1 VCDRV
6 ERCCRQHQTDLSPKP
21 TTPASSQSRG
31 IFVTTQWTQVLATRG
46 DSPEARQALSDL
58 CAAYYTPVFV
68 LMRRA
73 APSEEAARDLTQEF
87 FSRLLSRAGLGQ
99 VDRERG
105 RFRFFL
111 LGAVKHFLAD
121 VHDEQTRLK
130 RGGGRLPISLDA
142 GTDSSPGMEIADA
155 SLPSPDLEF
164 DREWAVTLLDR
175 ALDRLGREQAEAG
188 KEEQFPALKPW
199 LTGDKQEVLL
209 ADLAS
214 RLGMSDG
221 ALRVTLHRL
230 RKRFRELVREEI
242 AGTVGDS
249 THVREEMGY
258 LLEVLSR
265 G

>member
-1 VCDRV
+1 
-6 ERCCRQHQTDLSPKP
+6 LSSKP
-21 TTPASSQSRG
+21 TTPASSKSPG
-31 IFVTTQWTQVLATRG
+31 IFVTTQWTRVLATRG

-73 APSEEAARDLTQEF
+73 APSEEAARDLTHEF
-87 FSRLLSRAGLGQ
+87 FARLLARAGLGQ

-105 RFRFFL
+105 RFRYFL

-121 VHDEQTRLK
+121 VHDEQCRQK
-130 RGGGRLPISLDA
+130 RGGGRVPISLDA
-142 GTDSSPGMEIADA
+142 GTDSSPAMEVADT
-155 SLPSPDLEF
+155 SRPSPELEF
-164 DREWAVTLLDR
+164 DREWAVTLLAR
-175 ALDRLGREQAEAG
+175 ALDRLGCEQAQAG
-188 KEEQFPALKPW
+188 NGEQFPALKPW
-199 LTGDKQEVLL
+199 LTGDKQDVSL
-209 ADLAS
+209 ADLAV
-214 RLGMSDG
+214 RLGTSEG
-221 ALRVTLHRL
+221 ALRVALHRL
-230 RKRFRELVREEI
+230 RKRFRELVKEEI

>member
-1 VCDRV
+1 MMANRP
-6 ERCCRQHQTDLSPKP
+6 HQTDLTARP
-21 TTPASSQSRG
+21 TTPASTKSPG

-68 LMRRA
+68 MIRRA
-73 APSEEAARDLTQEF
+73 APNEEVARDLTQEF
-87 FSRLLSRAGLGQ
+87 FARLLSRSGLGQ
-99 VDRERG
+99 VNPERG
-105 RFRFFL
+105 RFRYFL

-121 VHDEQTRLK
+121 VHDEQYRLK
-130 RGGGRLPISLDA
+130 RGGGRVPVSLDA
-142 GTDSSPGMEIADA
+142 GTDTSPSLELADTTT
-155 SLPSPDLEF
+155 PSPDLEF

-188 KEEQFPALKPW
+188 GGEQFPALKPW
-199 LTGDKQEVLL
+199 LTGDKQEVSQS
-209 ADLAS
+209 DLAA
-214 RLGMSDG
+214 RLGMSEG

-258 LLEVLSR
+258 LLEVLSQ

>member
-1 VCDRV
+1 MKANRP
-6 ERCCRQHQTDLSPKP
+6 HQTDLTAQP

-68 LMRRA
+68 LIRRA
-73 APSEEAARDLTQEF
+73 VPSEEAARDLTQEF
-87 FSRLLSRAGLGQ
+87 FARLLARAGLGQ
-99 VDRERG
+99 VNPERG

-121 VHDEQTRLK
+121 VHDEQGRLK
-130 RGGGRLPISLDA
+130 RGGGRAHISLDA
-142 GTDSSPGMEIADA
+142 GTDSSPGLELADT
-155 SLPSPDLEF
+155 SLPSPELEF

-175 ALDRLGREQAEAG
+175 ALDRLGREQTEAG
-188 KEEQFPALKPW
+188 KGEQFPVLKPW
-199 LTGDKQEVLL
+199 LTGDKQDVSL
-209 ADLAS
+209 ADLAA
-214 RLGMSDG
+214 RLGMSEG
-221 ALRVTLHRL
+221 AMRVTLHRL
-230 RKRFRELVREEI
+230 RKRFRELVKEEI
-242 AGTVGDS
+242 AGTVGDAA
-249 THVREEMGY
+249 HVREEMGY

>member
-1 VCDRV
+1 MMANRP
-6 ERCCRQHQTDLSPKP
+6 HQTDLTARP
-21 TTPASSQSRG
+21 TTPASGKSPG

-46 DSPEARQALSDL
+46 DSPEARQALSNL
-58 CAAYYTPVFV
+58 CAAYYTPVFI

-73 APSEEAARDLTQEF
+73 SPSEKAARDLTQEF
-87 FSRLLSRAGLGQ
+87 FARLLSRAGLGQ
-99 VDRERG
+99 VDPERG
-105 RFRFFL
+105 RFRYFL

-121 VHDEQTRLK
+121 VHDEQYRLK
-130 RGGGRLPISLDA
+130 RGGGRVPVSLDA
-142 GTDSSPGMEIADA
+142 GTDTSPSLELADTTT
-155 SLPSPDLEF
+155 PSPDLEF

-188 KEEQFPALKPW
+188 GGEQFPALKPW
-199 LTGDKQEVLL
+199 LTGDKQEVSQS
-209 ADLAS
+209 DLAA
-214 RLGMSDG
+214 RLGMSEG

-258 LLEVLSR
+258 LLEVLSQ

>member
-1 VCDRV
+1 VTS
-6 ERCCRQHQTDLSPKP
+6 EH
-21 TTPASSQSRG
+21 TTPSTPALGG

-68 LMRRA
+68 MIRRA

-87 FSRLLSRAGLGQ
+87 FARLLARAGLGQ
-99 VDRERG
+99 VDPERG

-121 VHDEQTRLK
+121 VHDEQCCLK
-130 RGGGRLPISLDA
+130 RGGGRASISLDA
-142 GTDSSPGMEIADA
+142 STDTSPSLEIAGTTA
-155 SLPSPDLEF
+155 PNPELEF
-164 DREWAVTLLDR
+164 DREWAVTLLAR
-175 ALDRLGREQAEAG
+175 ALDRLGREQTEAG
-188 KEEQFPALKPW
+188 KGEQFPALKPW
-199 LTGDKQEVLL
+199 LTGDKQEVSL
-209 ADLAS
+209 AVLAAKV
-214 RLGMSDG
+214 GMSEG
-221 ALRVTLHRL
+221 ALRVALHRL
-230 RKRFRELVREEI
+230 RKRFRELVRAEI

-249 THVREEMGY
+249 AHVREEMGY

>member
-1 VCDRV
+1 MTANRP
-6 ERCCRQHQTDLSPKP
+6 HSIDLTARP
-21 TTPASSQSRG
+21 TTPASSDSPG

-68 LMRRA
+68 MIRRG

-87 FSRLLSRAGLGQ
+87 FARLLSRAGLGQ

-121 VHDEQTRLK
+121 MRDEQTRLK
-130 RGGGRLPISLDA
+130 RGGGRVPVSLDA

-155 SLPSPDLEF
+155 SLPSPELEF
-164 DREWAVTLLDR
+164 DREWAMTLLAR

-188 KEEQFPALKPW
+188 KAEQFPALKPW
-199 LTGDKQEVLL
+199 LTGDKQEVSL
-209 ADLAS
+209 ADLAAKVGTS
-214 RLGMSDG
+214 EG
-221 ALRVTLHRL
+221 ALRVALHRL

-249 THVREEMGY
+249 AHVREEMGY

>member
-1 VCDRV
+1 
-6 ERCCRQHQTDLSPKP
+6 
-21 TTPASSQSRG
+21 
-31 IFVTTQWTQVLATRG
+31 VLATRG

-73 APSEEAARDLTQEF
+73 AASEEAARDLTQEF
-87 FSRLLSRAGLGQ
+87 FARQLSRAGLGQ
-99 VDRERG
+99 VDRARG

-121 VHDEQTRLK
+121 VHDEQCRLK
-130 RGGGRLPISLDA
+130 RGGRRVPISLDA
-142 GTDSSPGMEIADA
+142 GTDSSPVIEMADA

-164 DREWAVTLLDR
+164 DREWAVTLLNR
-175 ALDRLGREQAEAG
+175 ALARLGREQADAG
-188 KEEQFPALKPW
+188 RGEQFPALKPW
-199 LTGDKQEVLL
+199 LTGDKQEVSL
-209 ADLAS
+209 AGLAAKVGTS
-214 RLGMSDG
+214 EG
-221 ALRVTLHRL
+221 ALRVALHRL
-230 RKRFRELVREEI
+230 RKRFRVLVREEI

>member
-1 VCDRV
+1 MKANRP
-6 ERCCRQHQTDLSPKP
+6 RQTDRP
-21 TTPASSQSRG
+21 TTPASSKFPG

-87 FSRLLSRAGLGQ
+87 FARLLARAGLGQ
-99 VDRERG
+99 VNPERG

-121 VHDEQTRLK
+121 VHDEQGRLK
-130 RGGGRLPISLDA
+130 RGGGRAPISLDA
-142 GTDSSPGMEIADA
+142 GTDSSPGLEIADT
-155 SLPSPDLEF
+155 SVPSPDLEF

-188 KEEQFPALKPW
+188 KWAQFPALKPW
-199 LTGDKQEVLL
+199 LTGDKQAVSQAAL
-209 ADLAS
+209 AAS
-214 RLGMSDG
+214 LGLSEG

-230 RKRFRELVREEI
+230 RKRFRELVKEEI

-249 THVREEMGY
+249 AHVREEMRY

>member
-1 VCDRV
+1 MMANRPHQIDLT
-6 ERCCRQHQTDLSPKP
+6 CRP
-21 TTPASSQSRG
+21 TTPASSKSPG

-68 LMRRA
+68 MMRRA

-87 FSRLLSRAGLGQ
+87 FARLLSRAGLGK
-99 VDRERG
+99 VDPERG

-111 LGAVKHFLAD
+111 LGAVKHFHAD
-121 VHDEQTRLK
+121 VYDEQRRLK
-130 RGGGRLPISLDA
+130 RGGGRVPISLDA
-142 GTDSSPGMEIADA
+142 GMDSSPGLELADTTA
-155 SLPSPDLEF
+155 ASPDLEF
-164 DREWAVTLLDR
+164 DREWAVTLLAR
-175 ALDRLGREQAEAG
+175 ALERLGREQEEAG
-188 KEEQFPALKPW
+188 KGEHFSALKPW
-199 LTGDKQEVLL
+199 LTGDKQEVSQT
-209 ADLAS
+209 DLAA
-214 RLGMSDG
+214 RLGMSEG

-249 THVREEMGY
+249 THVREEMSY
-258 LLEVLSR
+258 LLEVLSQ

>member
-1 VCDRV
+1 MKANKP
-6 ERCCRQHQTDLSPKP
+6 HQTDLTARP
-21 TTPASSQSRG
+21 TTPASTKARG
-31 IFVTTQWTQVLATRG
+31 IFVTTQWTRVLATRG

-68 LMRRA
+68 LIRRA

-87 FSRLLSRAGLGQ
+87 FARLLARAGLGQ
-99 VDRERG
+99 VDPERG

-121 VHDEQTRLK
+121 VHDEQSRLK
-130 RGGGRLPISLDA
+130 RGGGRVPISLDA
-142 GTDSSPGMEIADA
+142 GTDSSPGMEVADA

-164 DREWAVTLLDR
+164 DREWAVTLLAR
-175 ALDRLGREQAEAG
+175 ALERLGCEQAEAG
-188 KEEQFPALKPW
+188 KGEQFPALKPW
-199 LTGDKQEVLL
+199 LTGDKQDVSL
-209 ADLAS
+209 ADLAAKI
-214 RLGMSDG
+214 GMSEG
-221 ALRVTLHRL
+221 ALRVALHRL

-242 AGTVGDS
+242 AGTVKDS
-249 THVREEMGY
+249 THVREELGY

>member
-1 VCDRV
+1 MKANRS
-6 ERCCRQHQTDLSPKP
+6 HPSDLSAEQTP
-21 TTPASSQSRG
+21 PASSKSPG

-68 LMRRA
+68 LIRRMT
-73 APSEEAARDLTQEF
+73 PSEEVARDLTQEF
-87 FSRLLSRAGLGQ
+87 FARLLARAGLEQ

-111 LGAVKHFLAD
+111 LGAVKHFLSD
-121 VHDEQTRLK
+121 VHDEQCRLK
-130 RGGGRLPISLDA
+130 RGGGRVPISLDA
-142 GTDSSPGMEIADA
+142 GTDSSPGMEIADT
-155 SLPSPDLEF
+155 SVPSPELEF

-188 KEEQFPALKPW
+188 KEQFPTLKPW
-199 LTGDKQEVLL
+199 LTGDKQDASQ
-209 ADLAS
+209 ADLAV
-214 RLGMSDG
+214 RLGMSEG

-230 RKRFRELVREEI
+230 RKRFRELVKEEI
-242 AGTVGDS
+242 VGTVGDS

>member
-1 VCDRV
+1 MKAR
-6 ERCCRQHQTDLSPKP
+6 RPHQTDLTDRP

-68 LMRRA
+68 LIRRA
-73 APSEEAARDLTQEF
+73 TPNEEVARDLTQEF
-87 FSRLLSRAGLGQ
+87 FARLLARAGLGQ
-99 VDRERG
+99 VDPERG

-111 LGAVKHFLAD
+111 LGAVKHFLSD
-121 VHDEQTRLK
+121 VHDEQGRLK
-130 RGGGRLPISLDA
+130 RGGGQVHVSLDA
-142 GTDSSPGMEIADA
+142 GTDSSPGLEVADA
-155 SLPSPDLEF
+155 SLPSPELEF
-164 DREWAVTLLDR
+164 DREWAVTLLAR
-175 ALDRLGREQAEAG
+175 ALDRLGREQVG
-188 KEEQFPALKPW
+188 KQFAALKPW
-199 LTGDKQEVLL
+199 LTGDKQEVSL
-209 ADLAS
+209 ADVAA
-214 RLGMSDG
+214 RLGTSEG
-221 ALRVTLHRL
+221 ALRVALHRL
-230 RKRFRELVREEI
+230 RKRFRELVKEEI

>member
-1 VCDRV
+1 MKADRP
-6 ERCCRQHQTDLSPKP
+6 RPTDLTAKS
-21 TTPASSQSRG
+21 TTPGRSQSRG

-58 CAAYYTPVFV
+58 CAAYYAPVFV
-68 LMRRA
+68 MIRRA

-99 VDRERG
+99 VDPERG

-130 RGGGRLPISLDA
+130 RGGGRVPVSLDA
-142 GTDSSPGMEIADA
+142 GTDSSPGMEIADTTA
-155 SLPSPDLEF
+155 PSPELEF

-175 ALDRLGREQAEAG
+175 ALDRLGHEQAEAG
-188 KEEQFPALKPW
+188 KGEQFPALKPW
-199 LTGDKQEVLL
+199 LTGDKQEVSL
-209 ADLAS
+209 ADLAGG
-214 RLGMSDG
+214 LGISEG
-221 ALRVTLHRL
+221 AMRVALHRL
-230 RKRFRELVREEI
+230 RKRFRVLVREEI

>member
-1 VCDRV
+1 MTASRPHSV
-6 ERCCRQHQTDLSPKP
+6 DLTAGP
-21 TTPASSQSRG
+21 TTPASSKSHG

-68 LMRRA
+68 MIRRA

-121 VHDEQTRLK
+121 ANDEQTCLK
-130 RGGGRLPISLDA
+130 RGGGRVPMSLDG
-142 GTDSSPGMEIADA
+142 GTDSSPAMEVADA

-188 KEEQFPALKPW
+188 KGEQFPALKPW
-199 LTGDKQEVLL
+199 LTGDKQGVSQT
-209 ADLAS
+209 DLAV
-214 RLGMSDG
+214 RLGMSEG
-221 ALRVTLHRL
+221 ALRVALHRL
-230 RKRFRELVREEI
+230 RKRFRVLVREEI

-249 THVREEMGY
+249 SHVREEMGY

>member
-1 VCDRV
+1 MKANRP
-6 ERCCRQHQTDLSPKP
+6 HQTDLAASP

-68 LMRRA
+68 MIRWA

-87 FSRLLSRAGLGQ
+87 FARLLARAGLGQ
-99 VDRERG
+99 VDPERG

-121 VHDEQTRLK
+121 VHDERCRLK
-130 RGGGRLPISLDA
+130 RGGGQVPISLDA
-142 GTDSSPGMEIADA
+142 GTDSLPGVEVADTTA
-155 SLPSPDLEF
+155 PSPDLEF
-164 DREWAVTLLDR
+164 DREWAVTQLAR

-188 KEEQFPALKPW
+188 KGEQFPALRPW
-199 LTGDKQEVLL
+199 LTGDKQQVSL
-209 ADLAS
+209 ADLAA
-214 RLGMSDG
+214 RLGTSEG
-221 ALRVTLHRL
+221 ALRVALHRL

-242 AGTVGDS
+242 AGTVGEAA
-249 THVREEMGY
+249 HVREEMGY
-258 LLEVLSR
+258 LLEVLSQ

>member
-1 VCDRV
+1 MANRP
-6 ERCCRQHQTDLSPKP
+6 HQTDLTARP
-21 TTPASSQSRG
+21 TTPASTKSPG

-58 CAAYYTPVFV
+58 CAAYYTPVFI

-73 APSEEAARDLTQEF
+73 SPSEEAARDLTQEF
-87 FSRLLSRAGLGQ
+87 FARLLSRAGLGQ
-99 VDRERG
+99 VDPERG

-111 LGAVKHFLAD
+111 LGAVRHFLAD
-121 VHDEQTRLK
+121 VHDEQCRLK
-130 RGGGRLPISLDA
+130 RGGGRVPISLDA
-142 GTDSSPGMEIADA
+142 GTDSSPDLELADTTT
-155 SLPSPDLEF
+155 PSPDLEF

-188 KEEQFPALKPW
+188 GGEQFPALKPW
-199 LTGDKQEVLL
+199 LTGDKQEVSQS
-209 ADLAS
+209 DLAA
-214 RLGMSDG
+214 RLGMSEG

-242 AGTVGDS
+242 AVTVGNS

-258 LLEVLSR
+258 LLEVLSQ